1 MTTRDSLPMTM
12 TVKEFAAMMN
22 ISPRAAYRAIE
33 NGHVT
38 VIRFGRNIIVP
49 AYPVYDM
56 LGIPTDDASSG
67 DLSGR
72 GSTDDSGGTESD
84 R

>member
-1 MTTRDSLPMTM
+1 MSTRDSLPATM
-12 TVKEFAAMMN
+12 TVKEFADLMN
-22 ISPRAAYRAIE
+22 ISPRSAYRAIE

-49 AYPVYDM
+49 AHPVYAM
-56 LGIPTDDASSG
+56 LGIPTDHAPTADEGGHGGSDAS
-67 DLSGR
+67 
-72 GSTDDSGGTESD
+72 GGAESD